1 MAIDSKYN
9 LYSSLCMS
17 DVDLG
22 NTIALRFLD
31 CPGIGKPQSSNSRIE
46 TLALAFL
53 EASCALLRT
62 RSGVDGIL
70 AGSARHGSPS
80 GSSDRL
86 HDDLRLLSS
95 TFTDLDRF
103 LLKRS
108 TDEHKQGFS
117 LFGRSRAINAESEKI
132 QKALDAG
139 RMKLQMTISTM
150 FPSTDLV
157 VMDPGS
163 GYTDLLTIFEARLK
177 RKSPTHV
184 AVVTAA
190 LTRRD
195 IPIEKPMPPVPSF
208 GRIEPHSRSPPMFE
222 SDDTAS
228 VSFSDLAKYSPLS
241 PEPSVRMSHSVSE
254 MADDITLSGF
264 RFKSMGMPSP
274 SAETASTDTHDSVLS
289 NSTREKSDYSTM
301 PSMTHRGARVS
312 PTGSGMSHTQKATL
326 VRAVRSRDHRV
337 IQQILE
343 SGTAPDGEPE
353 HHLLHI
359 AVSNGDLDTLRLLLR
374 FGAQGDA
381 PDRAGLTPLYAATQA
396 MFLAGAQVLL
406 QYGADPN
413 LSVGTHGET
422 PFAASLTEGK
432 DHFALL
438 YIDNGAHI
446 HTTLANG
453 NTPLTQAIETA
464 TDSAVVE
471 LMLNKGADA
480 NRKNTHGETALFKAI
495 NADRLDY
502 VTALL
507 SHNANPNLPG
517 PKHMLWPAVH
527 KLDILEVLLKNG
539 ANLKLAPGILELA
552 TSINSVEAVT
562 LLLRHGA
569 DPDTKKDGIYTPLCS
584 AIRDDRE
591 VLVDL
596 LLQAKA
602 DPNLAALDFPTG
614 KCVSYHRPHLLHK
627 ILSAGADPKHPKG
640 LVEACVESNEAE
652 CLKILLKHGAD
663 VNERG
668 ASGNTALTTAIKH
681 GDKAMIEL
689 LLQNGGNPAVRGQEW
704 PVNLAVANP
713 AILARLL
720 QHMNT
725 KNINKGALER
735 AVMADQLESV
745 KMLLA
750 KGVDVEDRNGGVF
763 SALTTSIREDRKAIF
778 TYLLDEAGADPN
790 SPGEHLPIIK
800 AIRRHRADDLYY
812 IQHLLERGADMN
824 LMYRGW
830 NAVLQALENGET
842 EVFKLLAESGNPDLG
857 AQDENGRTVLDM
869 MQERGMREEL
879 QILLE
884 GSSGTAEVRDAL
896 SRLRHLVEE

>member
-31 CPGIGKPQSSNSRIE
+31 CPGIGKPHSNIRIE
-46 TLALAFL
+46 NLALGFL

-62 RSGVDGIL
+62 RSGIDAII
-70 AGSARHGSPS
+70 AGSTRHGTPS

-108 TDEHKQGFS
+108 MDEHKQSFS
-117 LFGRSRAINAESEKI
+117 LFGRSRGVNAEIEKL
-132 QKALDAG
+132 QKALEQG
-139 RMKLQMTISTM
+139 RIKLQMTISTM
-150 FPSTDLV
+150 FPTNDLV
-157 VMDPGS
+157 IADPGS

-177 RKSPTHV
+177 KKSQSHV

-190 LTRRD
+190 LTSRD
-195 IPIEKPMPPVPSF
+195 VPAAKPVAPSF
-208 GRIEPHSRSPPMFE
+208 GKIESHQRTPPMFE
-222 SDDTAS
+222 SDTAS
-228 VSFSDLAKYSPLS
+228 VAFSDLAKYSPMS
-241 PEPSVRMSHSVSE
+241 PEPSVRMSHSE
-254 MADDITLSGF
+254 MADDITLSAF
-264 RFKSMGMPSP
+264 RFKSMASP
-274 SAETASTDTHDSVLS
+274 SAETASTGTHDSVLS
-289 NSTREKSDYSTM
+289 NSTRQKSDYSTI
-301 PSMTHRGARVS
+301 PIRGPPRNLS
-312 PTGSGMSHTQKATL
+312 NGMSHTQKATL
-326 VRAVRSRDHRV
+326 VRAVRARDHRV
-337 IQQILE
+337 IQQLLE

-353 HHLLHI
+353 HHVLHI
-359 AVSNGDLDTLRLLLR
+359 ALSNGDIDTLRLLLR
-374 FGAQGDA
+374 FGAHADA
-381 PDRAGLTPLYAATQA
+381 PDRAGLTPLYSATQA
-396 MFLAGAQVLL
+396 SFLAGAQVLL

-413 LSVGTHGET
+413 LSVGAHGET

-432 DHFALL
+432 DYFALL

-446 HTTLANG
+446 DTTLANG
-453 NTPLTQAIETA
+453 NTPLTQAIQTA

-507 SHNANPNLPG
+507 AHNANPNLPG

-527 KLDILEVLLKNG
+527 KLDILEALLVNG

-562 LLLRHGA
+562 LLLQHGA
-569 DPDTKKDGIYTPLCS
+569 NPDTKKDGIYTPLCS

-627 ILSAGADPKHPKG
+627 ILSAGADPKNPKG

-681 GDKAMIEL
+681 GDQAMIEI

-704 PVNLAVANP
+704 PINLAVANP
-713 AILARLL
+713 EILAMLL
-720 QHMNT
+720 SHMNT
-725 KNINKGALER
+725 KSINKGALER

-812 IQHLLERGADMN
+812 IRHLLERGADMN

>member
-1 MAIDSKYN
+1 MTIDSKYS

-31 CPGIGKPQSSNSRIE
+31 CPGIGKPHGTNSRIE
-46 TLALAFL
+46 NLALAFL

-62 RSGVDGIL
+62 RSGVDSIL
-70 AGSARHGSPS
+70 AGSTRHGSPS

-103 LLKRS
+103 LLKR
-108 TDEHKQGFS
+108 TMDEQKQSFS
-117 LFGRSRAINAESEKI
+117 LFGRSRGINAETEKI
-132 QKALDAG
+132 HKALDQG
-139 RMKLQMTISTM
+139 RIKLQMTISTM
-150 FPSTDLV
+150 FPTTDLV
-157 VMDPGS
+157 VADPGS

-177 RKSPTHV
+177 RKSPSHV
-184 AVVTAA
+184 GVVTAA

-195 IPIEKPMPPVPSF
+195 VPTEKPMPPVPSF
-208 GRIEPHSRSPPMFE
+208 GRIEPHQRSPPMFE

-228 VSFSDLAKYSPLS
+228 VSFSDLAKYSPMS
-241 PEPSVRMSHSVSE
+241 PEPSVRMSQSHSE
-254 MADDITLSGF
+254 MADDVTLSGF

-274 SAETASTDTHDSVLS
+274 SAETSSTDTHDSVLS
-289 NSTREKSDYSTM
+289 NSTRQKSDYSTM
-301 PSMTHRGARVS
+301 PHRGPRNL
-312 PTGSGMSHTQKATL
+312 PSGMSHTQKATL

-359 AVSNGDLDTLRLLLR
+359 ALSNGDLDTLRLLLR

-413 LSVGTHGET
+413 LSVGAHGET

-446 HTTLANG
+446 DTTLANG

-471 LMLNKGADA
+471 LLLSKGADP

-502 VTALL
+502 VIALL
-507 SHNANPNLPG
+507 AHNANPNLPG

-527 KLDILEVLLKNG
+527 KLDILQALLEKG
-539 ANLKLAPGILELA
+539 ANLKLAPGVLELA
-552 TSINSVEAVT
+552 TSINSIEAVT
-562 LLLRHGA
+562 LLLQHGA

-591 VLVDL
+591 ILVDL

-681 GDKAMIEL
+681 GDQAMIEL

-704 PVNLAVANP
+704 PVNLAVASP
-713 AILARLL
+713 AILAMLL
-720 QHMNT
+720 NHMNT

-735 AVMADQLESV
+735 AVMADQLDSV

-763 SALTTSIREDRKAIF
+763 SALTTSIREDRKDIF
-778 TYLLDEAGADPN
+778 TFLLDEAGADPN

-812 IQHLLERGADMN
+812 IRHLLERGADMN

-842 EVFKLLAESGNPDLG
+842 EVFKLLAESGNPDLE

>member
-1 MAIDSKYN
+1 
-9 LYSSLCMS
+9 
-17 DVDLG
+17 
-22 NTIALRFLD
+22 
-31 CPGIGKPQSSNSRIE
+31 
-46 TLALAFL
+46 
-53 EASCALLRT
+53 
-62 RSGVDGIL
+62 
-70 AGSARHGSPS
+70 
-80 GSSDRL
+80 
-86 HDDLRLLSS
+86 
-95 TFTDLDRF
+95 
-103 LLKRS
+103 
-108 TDEHKQGFS
+108 
-117 LFGRSRAINAESEKI
+117 
-132 QKALDAG
+132 
-139 RMKLQMTISTM
+139 
-150 FPSTDLV
+150 
-157 VMDPGS
+157 
-163 GYTDLLTIFEARLK
+163 
-177 RKSPTHV
+177 
-184 AVVTAA
+184 
-190 LTRRD
+190 
-195 IPIEKPMPPVPSF
+195 
-208 GRIEPHSRSPPMFE
+208 MFE
-222 SDDTAS
+222 SDTAS
-228 VSFSDLAKYSPLS
+228 VAFSDLAKYSLMS
-241 PEPSVRMSHSVSE
+241 PEPSVRMSQSQSE
-254 MADDITLSGF
+254 MADDITLSAF
-264 RFKSMGMPSP
+264 RFKSMAMASP
-274 SAETASTDTHDSVLS
+274 SADTASTGTYDSVLS
-289 NSTREKSDYSTM
+289 NSTRQKSDYSTM
-301 PSMTHRGARVS
+301 PSTVPTRGPRV
-312 PTGSGMSHTQKATL
+312 PNGASHTQKTTL
-326 VRAVRSRDHRV
+326 VRAVRARDHRV
-337 IQQILE
+337 IQQLLE
-343 SGTAPDGEPE
+343 SGIAPDGEPE
-353 HHLLHI
+353 HHVLHI
-359 AVSNGDLDTLRLLLR
+359 ALSGGDLDTLRLLLR
-374 FGAQGDA
+374 FGAHADA

-413 LSVGTHGET
+413 LSVGAHGET

-446 HTTLANG
+446 DATLANG
-453 NTPLTQAIETA
+453 ETPLTQAIGTA
-464 TDSAVVE
+464 NDSAVVE
-471 LMLNKGADA
+471 LMLNKGADP
-480 NRKNTHGETALFKAI
+480 NRKNLHGETALFKAI
-495 NADRLDY
+495 NVDRLDY

-507 SHNANPNLPG
+507 AHNANPNLPG

-527 KLDILEVLLKNG
+527 KLDILEALLVKG
-539 ANLKLAPGILELA
+539 ANLKLAPGVLELA

-569 DPDTKKDGIYTPLCS
+569 NPDTKKDGIYTPLCS

-627 ILSAGADPKHPKG
+627 ILGAGADPRHPKG

-681 GDKAMIEL
+681 GDQAMIEL

-704 PVNLAVANP
+704 PVNLAVSSP
-713 AILARLL
+713 AILAMLL
-720 QHMNT
+720 QQMDT

-745 KMLLA
+745 KMLLS

-812 IQHLLERGADMN
+812 IRHLLERGADMN

-842 EVFKLLAESGNPDLG
+842 EVFKLLAESGNPDLE

>member
-22 NTIALRFLD
+22 NAIALRFLD
-31 CPGIGKPQSSNSRIE
+31 CPGIGKPHSSNSRIE
-46 TLALAFL
+46 NLALAFL

-62 RSGVDGIL
+62 RSGVDAII
-70 AGSARHGSPS
+70 AGSTRHGSPS

-103 LLKRS
+103 LLKR
-108 TDEHKQGFS
+108 TMDEQKQSFS
-117 LFGRSRAINAESEKI
+117 LFGRSRGLNAEAEKL
-132 QKALDAG
+132 QKSLEQG
-139 RMKLQMTISTM
+139 RIKLQMTISTM
-150 FPSTDLV
+150 FPTNDLIIA
-157 VMDPGS
+157 DPGS

-177 RKSPTHV
+177 KKSQSH
-184 AVVTAA
+184 AAIVTAA

-195 IPIEKPMPPVPSF
+195 VPKPKPAVPSY
-208 GRIEPHSRSPPMFE
+208 GRIEPHQRSPPMFE
-222 SDDTAS
+222 NDDTAS
-228 VSFSDLAKYSPLS
+228 VSFSDLAKYSTLS
-241 PEPSVRMSHSVSE
+241 PEPSVRMSE
-254 MADDITLSGF
+254 MADDITLSAF
-264 RFKSMGMPSP
+264 RFKSMPSP
-274 SAETASTDTHDSVLS
+274 SAETSSTDTHDSVLS
-289 NSTREKSDYSTM
+289 NTRGQKSDYSTM
-301 PSMTHRGARVS
+301 PLRGARS
-312 PTGSGMSHTQKATL
+312 PASGVSHTQKSSL

-337 IQQILE
+337 IQQLLE

-359 AVSNGDLDTLRLLLR
+359 ALSNGDLDTLRLLLR
-374 FGAQGDA
+374 FGAQTDA
-381 PDRAGLTPLYAATQA
+381 PDRADLTPLYAATQST
-396 MFLAGAQVLL
+396 FLAGAQVLL

-446 HTTLANG
+446 DTTLANG

-464 TDSAVVE
+464 TDSAVVDLILE
-471 LMLNKGADA
+471 KGADP
-480 NRKNTHGETALFKAI
+480 NRKNMHGETALFKAI
-495 NADRLDY
+495 TADRLDY

-507 SHNANPNLPG
+507 AHNANPNLPG

-527 KLDILEVLLKNG
+527 KLDILEALLVKG
-539 ANLKLAPGILELA
+539 ANLKLAPGVLELA
-552 TSINSVEAVT
+552 TSINSIEAVT
-562 LLLRHGA
+562 LLLKHGA
-569 DPDTKKDGIYTPLCS
+569 NPDTKKDGIYTPLCS

-591 VLVDL
+591 ILVDL

-602 DPNLAALDFPTG
+602 DPNLAALDYPTG
-614 KCVSYHRPHLLHK
+614 KCVSYHRPHLLRK
-627 ILSAGADPKHPKG
+627 ILKAGADPKHPKG

-681 GDKAMIEL
+681 GDQAMIDL

-713 AILARLL
+713 HILAMLL
-720 QHMNT
+720 EHMNT
-725 KNINKGALER
+725 NNINKGALER
-735 AVMADQLESV
+735 AVMADQLDSV

-812 IQHLLERGADMN
+812 IRHLLEHGADMN

-857 AQDENGRTVLDM
+857 AQDENGRTVIDM

-884 GSSGTAEVRDAL
+884 GSSGSAEVRDAL